1 MNTFSVK
8 FNTVQGVARDLK
20 DYVTSMN
27 EYKGSIESVKSSLG
41 SHMGA
46 RYYASFKNRLVNIE
60 TEMDELNK
68 ISSQMEKALE
78 QIIEVYIQTEKK
90 LAPSVGGGTKTP
102 YGRIP
107 EGFDEKIKDVIK
119 ALWEV
124 IRKFLSQGGSEGIDW
139 RKKILISL
147 LTLGLLS
154 GGKLSL
160 DPKGTGGGGFRNS
173 KEEEDSIPERLS
185 NMLDLPGDISDAIS
199 TIYDVFDKDG
209 YDESGVIGCI
219 TGVLGILSSGADMAD
234 SKTTSELYRNGVD
247 LGKDII
253 GGAKDVLSLLKH
265 ADLVPDNNITGGLLF
280 GLKEIKNAGAFSV
293 DFLENYEKNKD
304 SLARFFRD
312 SGDMVED
319 ISKFV
324 QGAVTTNEGFLAGLK
339 GKALVTAQMWGTTV
353 TSLYTTGSYAIG
365 DMIDKYQN
373 GTLDWGSGAESWG
386 KGAVGGIGKI
396 HKFLTLGLVDPDMN
410 KTWDI
415 YMKHVDRNV
424 ELINKY
430 GNNWFTRSGLTV
442 YGTLDSFV
450 EGSAEAIWSSSY
462 DAAGKIYNGFQTA
475 AEGAKNVGE
484 WVWTKGSDIVSF
496 FRR

>member
-1 MNTFSVK
+1 MVFS
-8 FNTVQGVARDLK
+8 
-20 DYVTSMN
+20 
-27 EYKGSIESVKSSLG
+27 
-41 SHMGA
+41 
-46 RYYASFKNRLVNIE
+46 
-60 TEMDELNK
+60 
-68 ISSQMEKALE
+68 
-78 QIIEVYIQTEKK
+78 
-90 LAPSVGGGTKTP
+90 
-102 YGRIP
+102 
-107 EGFDEKIKDVIK
+107 
-119 ALWEV
+119 
-124 IRKFLSQGGSEGIDW
+124 
-139 RKKILISL
+139 
-147 LTLGLLS
+147 GLLLLLPDVVDREL
-154 GGKLSL
+154 GHRVAELLVGCVP
-160 DPKGTGGGGFRNS
+160 DRYRR
-173 KEEEDSIPERLS
+173 D
-185 NMLDLPGDISDAIS
+185 DLRDACDDRVGWLRGQDLRIVH
-199 TIYDVFDKDG
+199 IA
-209 YDESGVIGCI
+209 
-219 TGVLGILSSGADMAD
+219 VLHV
-234 SKTTSELYRNGVD
+234 YYV
-247 LGKDII
+247 
-253 GGAKDVLSLLKH
+253 

-430 GNNWFTRSGLTV
+430 GNNWLQRF
-442 YGTLDSFV
+442 
-450 EGSAEAIWSSSY
+450 
-462 DAAGKIYNGFQTA
+462 
-475 AEGAKNVGE
+475 
-484 WVWTKGSDIVSF
+484 SDCC
-496 FRR
+496 RRG

>member
-8 FNTVQGVARDLK
+8 FNTVQGVARDLQ
-20 DYVTSMN
+20 DYVTSLN

-107 EGFDEKIKDVIK
+107 EGFDEKIKDVVK

-185 NMLDLPGDISDAIS
+185 NMLIFPVIFRMRSVRSTMCLTRMDMTSQVSSDAS
-199 TIYDVFDKDG
+199 PACWA
-209 YDESGVIGCI
+209 S
-219 TGVLGILSSGADMAD
+219 
-234 SKTTSELYRNGVD
+234 
-247 LGKDII
+247 
-253 GGAKDVLSLLKH
+253 
-265 ADLVPDNNITGGLLF
+265 
-280 GLKEIKNAGAFSV
+280 
-293 DFLENYEKNKD
+293 
-304 SLARFFRD
+304 
-312 SGDMVED
+312 
-319 ISKFV
+319 
-324 QGAVTTNEGFLAGLK
+324 
-339 GKALVTAQMWGTTV
+339 
-353 TSLYTTGSYAIG
+353 
-365 DMIDKYQN
+365 
-373 GTLDWGSGAESWG
+373 
-386 KGAVGGIGKI
+386 
-396 HKFLTLGLVDPDMN
+396 
-410 KTWDI
+410 
-415 YMKHVDRNV
+415 
-424 ELINKY
+424 
-430 GNNWFTRSGLTV
+430 
-442 YGTLDSFV
+442 
-450 EGSAEAIWSSSY
+450 
-462 DAAGKIYNGFQTA
+462 
-475 AEGAKNVGE
+475 
-484 WVWTKGSDIVSF
+484 
-496 FRR
+496 